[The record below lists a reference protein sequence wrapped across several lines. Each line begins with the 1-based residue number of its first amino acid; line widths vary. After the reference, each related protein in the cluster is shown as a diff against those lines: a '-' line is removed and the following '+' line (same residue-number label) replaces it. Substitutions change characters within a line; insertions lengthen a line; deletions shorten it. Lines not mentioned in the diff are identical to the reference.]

1 MKKAGSI
8 SLVLF
13 LCHTSTVTWLRP
25 KEGDSCCPYA
35 LFLGLC
41 TLRHSAGSIKGGT
54 VVALMR
60 RTRVCTLRYSRGLLL
75 GTIRIPAHV
84 GVSTPYYPLFSLRRP
99 D

>member
-1 MKKAGSI
+1 MFSSCVI
-8 SLVLF
+8 LPQSLGF
-13 LCHTSTVTWLRP
+13 AQRRGTVV
-25 KEGDSCCPYA
+25 A
-35 LFLGLC
+35 LMRRTRVC
-41 TLRHSAGSIKGGT
+41 TLRYSAGSIKGGT

-60 RTRVCTLRYSRGLLL
+60 HTRVCTLRYSRGLLL